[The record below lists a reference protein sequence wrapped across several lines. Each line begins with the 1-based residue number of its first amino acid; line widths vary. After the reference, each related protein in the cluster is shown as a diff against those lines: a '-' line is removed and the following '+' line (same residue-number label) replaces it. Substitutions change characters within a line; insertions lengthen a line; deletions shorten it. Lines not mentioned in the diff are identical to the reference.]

1 MTCDACGLPLVGK
14 RESARYCNANCRT
27 KASQRRARGVPEL
40 KPAPG
45 AVVLPPPVV
54 TVRDATLAELSA
66 AGRVGS
72 ALGAKALAMAAR
84 IDAGADTGAGLAALV
99 KQHDATMAEAVRG
112 SDAGDVLD
120 ELSARREARR
130 GA

>member
-1 MTCDACGLPLVGK
+1 M
-14 RESARYCNANCRT
+14 
-27 KASQRRARGVPEL
+27 PEL

-54 TVRDATLAELSA
+54 TVRDATLAELA
-66 AGRVGS
+66 RADRVGT

-112 SDAGDVLD
+112 SDAGDLLD

>member
-14 RESARYCNANCRT
+14 RESARYCSANCRT

-45 AVVLPPPVV
+45 AVILPPPAV
-54 TVRDATLAELSA
+54 TVRDATMAELAA
-66 AGRVGS
+66 AGREGS
-72 ALGAKALAMAAR
+72 VLGVAALALAER
-84 IDAGADTGAGLAALV
+84 IDARADTAAGLAAAV
-99 KQHDATMAEAVRG
+99 KQLQSTMGEALRGAEA
-112 SDAGDVLD
+112 GDILD